1 MFVIIILGGL
11 MKILKFSKLKSNRY
25 NVTLEDG
32 EILKLYDDVIVKYSL
47 IRYKEIKDDEL
58 DDLIK
63 YNESLDAYYGALKY
77 LTIKLRSEVELKK
90 YLSRKYES
98 DVIKDTV
105 DKLKKDGYLNRKI
118 YIKCYVNDQIT
129 LSNVGPNKIRKE
141 LSKLGFFEDEFNP
154 YIDEVEDSVWL
165 GKLDKII
172 TKRINSNHRYSNNK
186 LKEKLLYDLS
196 NDGYYK
202 WMIEEIIHSKDF
214 KENDVLVQKEYDKLF
229 RKLSKKFDGSELTYQ
244 IRQRLYQKGFNS
256 LEIEKIF
263 EKNEV

>member
-32 EILKLYDDVIVKYSL
+32 EVLKLYDDVIVKYSL
-47 IRYKEIKDDEL
+47 IRYKEIKDEEL

-63 YNESLDAYYGALKY
+63 YNASLDAYYSALKY

-90 YLSRKYES
+90 YLSRKYDS
-98 DVIKDTV
+98 DVIKETI
-105 DKLKKDGYLNRKI
+105 DKLKKDGYLNREL
-118 YIKCYVNDQIT
+118 YIKCYINDQIALT
-129 LSNVGPNKIRKE
+129 NIGPNKIRKD
-141 LSKLGFFEDEFNP
+141 LNKLGFFEDEFNGF
-154 YIDEVEDSVWL
+154 IDDVEDSVWL

-172 TKRINSNHRYSNNK
+172 TKRINCNHRYSNNK
-186 LKEKLLYDLS
+186 LKEKMLYDLS

-214 KENDVLVQKEYDKLF
+214 KENDNLVQKEYDKLY
-229 RKLSKKFDGSELTYQ
+229 RKLSKKYDGSELTYQ